1 MSKSVRVILSPEA
14 EEVYKHLNEKAPSA
28 KLERSILNAVN
39 KKVELIKANFHY
51 GEPIAKDKIPQEYR
65 QKYGVT
71 NLFRVELPQFWRML
85 YSLTKG
91 ETEIEI
97 VAFVLEISD
106 HGKYDK
112 LFGYKRK

>member
-1 MSKSVRVILSPEA
+1 MKTVRVILSPDA
-14 EEVYKHLNEKAPSA
+14 EEVYKHLNEKAPSS

-51 GEPIAKDKIPQEYR
+51 GEPIAKDKIPAEYR
-65 QKYGVT
+65 QKYGIS
-71 NLFRVELPQFWRML
+71 NLFWVELPQFWRML
-85 YSLTKG
+85 YSLNPG

-112 LFGYKRK
+112 LMGYKRK

>member
-1 MSKSVRVILSPEA
+1 MKTVRVILSPDA
-14 EEVYKHLNEKAPSA
+14 EEVYKHLNEKAPSS

-65 QKYGVT
+65 QKYGIT
-71 NLFRVELPQFWRML
+71 NLFWVELPQFWRML
-85 YSLTKG
+85 YSLTEG

>member
-1 MSKSVRVILSPEA
+1 VKTVRVIFSPDA
-14 EEVYKHLNEKAPSA
+14 EEVYKHLNDKAPSS

-51 GEPIAKDKIPQEYR
+51 GEPIAKDKIPQEFR
-65 QKYGVT
+65 QKYGIN
-71 NLFRVELPQFWRML
+71 NLFWVELPQFWRML
-85 YSLTKG
+85 YSLTQG

>member
-1 MSKSVRVILSPEA
+1 MKTVRVILSPDA
-14 EEVYKHLNEKAPSA
+14 EEVYKHLNEKAPSS
-28 KLERSILNAVN
+28 KLDRSILNAVN

-65 QKYGVT
+65 QKYGIN

-85 YSLTKG
+85 YSLNPG

>member
-1 MSKSVRVILSPEA
+1 MSPEA
-14 EEVYKHLNEKAPSA
+14 EEVYRYLNAKAPSS

-39 KKVELIKANFHY
+39 KKVELIKVNIHY
-51 GEPIAKDKIPQEYR
+51 GEPISKDKIPQEFK
-65 QKYGVT
+65 QKYSIN
-71 NLFRVELPQFWRML
+71 NLFWVQLPQFWRML

-91 ETEIEI
+91 ESEIEI
-97 VAFVLEISD
+97 VAFVLEITD